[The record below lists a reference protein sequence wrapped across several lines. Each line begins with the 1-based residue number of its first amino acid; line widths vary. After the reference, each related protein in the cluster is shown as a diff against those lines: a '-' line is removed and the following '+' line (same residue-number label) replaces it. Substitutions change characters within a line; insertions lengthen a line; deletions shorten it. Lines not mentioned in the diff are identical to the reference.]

1 MMDCR
6 CNAGGKSKWSAAC
19 LHSSLAKAR
28 PRESSGSPATAAWI
42 CAQASAVHT
51 QDSLLMHFPTALE
64 GLTVPP
70 EGSRRMPRHWALE
83 ALLLYMMQLEDKG
96 GGL

>member
-1 MMDCR
+1 
-6 CNAGGKSKWSAAC
+6 
-19 LHSSLAKAR
+19 
-28 PRESSGSPATAAWI
+28 
-42 CAQASAVHT
+42 
-51 QDSLLMHFPTALE
+51 MHFPTALE

>member
-1 MMDCR
+1 
-6 CNAGGKSKWSAAC
+6 
-19 LHSSLAKAR
+19 
-28 PRESSGSPATAAWI
+28 
-42 CAQASAVHT
+42 
-51 QDSLLMHFPTALE
+51 MHFPTALE

-96 GGL
+96 GGLWDLATALSQWWRVL